1 MKVILFTIPIVI
13 GIIIG
18 IIFSTS
24 IQLESENSSLLNKK
38 NLIEGS
44 TILGEKNAEIMI
56 VEFGDYQCTF
66 CYKFHQETFDK
77 IKSNYID
84 DGVVSY
90 VYRDF
95 PLNGQLSK
103 MASEASYCAQK
114 QEKFW
119 LYHDTLFNNWAG
131 ENTGWITKK
140 ILISFA
146 NDLELDIEKFEKCL
160 TNMEFQD
167 KVLKN
172 EQYARS
178 INIDA
183 TPSFLIFDNETVY
196 RIIGAQPYETFE
208 KTIEELRRT

>member
-1 MKVILFTIPIVI
+1 MKVILITIP
-13 GIIIG
+13 IIIG
-18 IIFSTS
+18 IIFGIILSTS
-24 IQLESENSSLLNKK
+24 IQSESEDTSLLNKK

-44 TILGEKNAEIMI
+44 TILGDKNAEIMI

-84 DGVVSY
+84 NGVVSY

-103 MASEASYCAQK
+103 IASEASYCAQK

-119 LYHDTLFNNWAG
+119 AYHDTLFNNWAG

-140 ILISFA
+140 ILMTFA
-146 NDLELDIEKFEKCL
+146 NDIGLDLGKFEECMA
-160 TNMEFQD
+160 NMEFQE

-183 TPSFLIFDNETVY
+183 TPSFLIFDDENVY
-196 RIIGAQPYETFE
+196 RIIGAQPYVIFE
-208 KTIEELRRT
+208 KTIEQLRTT

>member
-1 MKVILFTIPIVI
+1 MKVILIAIPV
-13 GIIIG
+13 IIG
-18 IIFSTS
+18 IIFGIILSTS
-24 IQLESENSSLLNKK
+24 IQSESENVSLLNKK
-38 NLIEGS
+38 NLMEGA
-44 TILGEKNAEIMI
+44 TVLGEKDAEIMI

-66 CYKFHQETFDK
+66 CYKFHQETFNK

-84 DGVVSY
+84 DGIINY

-103 MASEASYCAQK
+103 MASEASYCAQEQK
-114 QEKFW
+114 KFW

-140 ILISFA
+140 ILITFA
-146 NDLELDIEKFEKCL
+146 NNIGLDLEKFEECMVTMK
-160 TNMEFQD
+160 FQE

-178 INIDA
+178 ISIDA
-183 TPSFLIFDNETVY
+183 TPSFLIFDDENVY